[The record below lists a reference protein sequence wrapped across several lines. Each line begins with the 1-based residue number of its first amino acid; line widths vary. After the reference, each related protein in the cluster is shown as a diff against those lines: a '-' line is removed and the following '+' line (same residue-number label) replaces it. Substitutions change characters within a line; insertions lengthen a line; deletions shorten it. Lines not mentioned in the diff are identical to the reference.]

1 MSQLYIMSNRLFS
14 GWYVGLF
21 VIAVLLILYGM
32 TSDPSGGPQREHI
45 SAADKARSKI
55 KAADHQVSSLIK
67 RTENMLK
74 QLN

>member
-1 MSQLYIMSNRLFS
+1 MSAWYIMSKRLFS

-21 VIAVLLILYGM
+21 LIMALLILHGM
-32 TSDPSGGPQREHI
+32 TSDASGGPQREHI

>member
-1 MSQLYIMSNRLFS
+1 MSAWYIMSKRLFS

-21 VIAVLLILYGM
+21 VIIGILILHGM
-32 TSDPSGGPQREHI
+32 TSDLPGGPEREHI

-67 RTENMLK
+67 RTENMIK